1 MRRDHIRILGTLF
14 VAWGIAQVVAG
25 LGVMNAMRQQTWAPQ
40 TASPWLFWAVMALLV
55 AAFVWVGIRLRKHA
69 PGIRP
74 FAIGLSVLALF
85 SFPVGTALGAYGL
98 WVLLR
103 ARQPLPA

>member
-14 VAWGIAQVVAG
+14 IAWGIAQVVAG
-25 LGVMNAMRQQTWAPQ
+25 LGVMNAMRQQTWDQ
-40 TASPWLFWAVMALLV
+40 GASPMVFWVVLFLLV

-69 PGIRP
+69 HGIRP

-85 SFPVGTALGAYGL
+85 SFPIGTALGAYGL